1 MADTTRKQKARAALG
16 SSAHPDDEQHSKHG
30 LIVAALE
37 TLRGEVGRGKVG
49 RGGVGRGETGVM
61 KAGRGC
67 GHRALIPSYA
77 TTTLPTP
84 VPASSD
90 AAQAAVPRDQVFQ
103 GSLAP
108 PECATSDHPDEI
120 AIWIDWC
127 CLDQDASSIQ
137 VASSGQAGQR
147 HGARSSH
154 VSSQLQCVAAL
165 VASCDVV
172 LTPVSDP
179 AHASWD
185 YPEAWAPHTGV
196 SQVSQA
202 AAAGATPT
210 CTGRGEGRLIGR
222 TLEQKAAY
230 SAGYRPQGQSSPLE
244 QYAAPG
250 WVAYWGRAWCGTEAL
265 LSQARHLVIT
275 PWHGTVPRPHRHR
288 RSGNGTS
295 SSSPDVIM
303 SAGAA
308 RYGLP
313 AARAPSARYARDTAC
328 PRPPPSPT
336 LRHQGTLGYGTT
348 V

>member
-37 TLRGEVGRGKVG
+37 TLRGEVGRGKAAPG
-49 RGGVGRGETGVM
+49 KAAPGETGRGETGLM
-61 KAGRGC
+61 KAGRGR

-77 TTTLPTP
+77 TTTLATP

-90 AAQAAVPRDQVFQ
+90 AAQAAVPRDQVSQ

-108 PECATSDHPDEI
+108 PGCTASDHPDEI

-137 VASSGQAGQR
+137 IASSGHAGQR
-147 HGARSSH
+147 HGAM
-154 VSSQLQCVAAL
+154 SSQLQSVAAL
-165 VASCDVV
+165 IASCDVV
-172 LTPVSDP
+172 LTPVIDP

-222 TLEQKAAY
+222 TLEQNDAY
-230 SAGYRPQGQSSPLE
+230 SAGYKPQGQSSPLE

-265 LSQARHLVIT
+265 LSQARHLAIT
-275 PWHGTVPRPHRHR
+275 PWQ
-288 RSGNGTS
+288 
-295 SSSPDVIM
+295 
-303 SAGAA
+303 
-308 RYGLP
+308 
-313 AARAPSARYARDTAC
+313 RDNLFII
-328 PRPPPSPT
+328 P
-336 LRHQGTLGYGTT
+336 
-348 V
+348 